1 MPDFDEREK
10 TARNRRRGT
19 HNRCREDSHDIRH
32 EDQLLGVLFEQ
43 KRRYDPCGP
52 HSEQSSEG
60 SAHAG
65 DHDTV
70 GEQLSGELA
79 PAGAERDPD

>member
-10 TARNRRRGT
+10 TARNSRSGT
-19 HNRCREDSHDIRH
+19 HKRCREDSHDIRH
-32 EDQLLGVLFEQ
+32 EDQSFGVLFEQ

-52 HSEQSSEG
+52 HSEQYAEG
-60 SAHAG
+60 SANAG

-70 GEQLSGELA
+70 GEQLSGKLA